1 MQHGGHVGR
10 VPLQPERHAE
20 RVSELS
26 AARIALFGS
35 LRQSPQQD
43 IIHGGREIGPPRREP
58 RRWLLQLRVQ
68 HRRGLLLRKWRPAG
82 QQFEG
87 RARERVL
94 IRARVDPPPLDL
106 FGRAVVERAHEAV
119 HSGQVGRRE
128 RALAQAEVRQIHV
141 VGPANPGIEEH
152 VGRLD
157 IAVHQSRGVR
167 GVESRRDPGDNRGDA
182 LGGQRSRLFQE
193 RVHVAAWHVAHRD
206 EQHPIRLTSL
216 EHRDDVRIVHRGRG
230 PRFEDEAV
238 PERLV
243 RRQGRRED
251 LQSYLPLEPLVL
263 GPEYNRHSA
272 PADLLTEAVSGDPRT
287 GKEAV
292 HEPDSA
298 GVPVTHRASSTG
310 HPVAP
315 APSKRPPGPPTAVDC
330 PPWLNV
336 QSDFC
341 RRIRRRHGDKP
352 GQPRTIPPCR
362 YRHTLP
368 RSESDFPVNYADFSG
383 STSILPPNHLRRKAD
398 ARPYT
403 GQVSLR

>member
-1 MQHGGHVGR
+1 MKRSAPVRSADESAPLLRPKSDRYTWSGR
-10 VPLQPERHAE
+10 PT
-20 RVSELS
+20 RVSRSMLVGLTS
-26 AARIALFGS
+26 RCTSPAACAVS
-35 LRQSPQQD
+35 
-43 IIHGGREIGPPRREP
+43 
-58 RRWLLQLRVQ
+58 
-68 HRRGLLLRKWRPAG
+68 
-82 QQFEG
+82 
-87 RARERVL
+87 RAD
-94 IRARVDPPPLDL
+94 AP
-106 FGRAVVERAHEAV
+106 
-119 HSGQVGRRE
+119 
-128 RALAQAEVRQIHV
+128 
-141 VGPANPGIEEH
+141 
-152 VGRLD
+152 
-157 IAVHQSRGVR
+157 
-167 GVESRRDPGDNRGDA
+167 PGDNRCGA
-182 LGGQRSRLFQE
+182 LGGQWSHLFQE

-272 PADLLTEAVSGDPRT
+272 PADLLPEAVSRDPRT
-287 GKEAV
+287 GKEAG
-292 HEPDSA
+292 HEPDNA

-315 APSKRPPGPPTAVDC
+315 APSKRPPGPPTAVDR

-368 RSESDFPVNYADFSG
+368 RSEPDFPVNYADFSG
-383 STSILPPNHLRRKAD
+383 STSILLSNHPRRKRARGLTPARFPCGSPCPRTSTRSGWWPGSGGAPAR
-398 ARPYT
+398 ARPPRGRVPGHRSPRAPCGPCRRTPRRRRCRSTSGSGGWASHAAAAPCRPPSRSSST
-403 GQVSLR
+403 GAPRRRPRRRTRRVRRPAGS